1 MYTKTQ
7 LKNMVKNGLMDEVY
21 VECRRYGEIKD
32 KSSYEYTH
40 TIDFKTNEK
49 RTDFIT
55 VIVIEYK
62 HLLWTFEL
70 VKGECIE
77 IEYKD
82 A

>member
-21 VECRRYGEIKD
+21 IECRRYGKIKG

-40 TIDFKTNEK
+40 TINFKTNEK
-49 RTDFIT
+49 RTDLIT
-55 VIVIEYK
+55 SIIIEYK
-62 HLLWTFEL
+62 GIIWFFEL

>member
-32 KSSYEYTH
+32 KASYEYTH
-40 TIDFKTNEK
+40 TIDFKTNKK
-49 RTDFIT
+49 RTDLVT
-55 VIVIEYK
+55 VVVIEYK
-62 HLLWTFEL
+62 RIIWTFEL

>member
-7 LKNMVKNGLMDEVY
+7 LKNMVSNGLMDEVY
-21 VECRRYGEIKD
+21 KECRRYGEIKD
-32 KSSYEYTH
+32 KASYEYTH

-49 RTDFIT
+49 RNDLVT
-55 VIVIEYK
+55 VVVIEYK
-62 HLLWTFEL
+62 RIIWTFEL